1 MQHLL
6 LPFEKAQNYSP
17 ALKEGEKNQNSND
30 TYKL

>member
-6 LPFEKAQNYSP
+6 LPSEKAQNNLP
-17 ALKEGEKNQNSND
+17 TLKEGGKKNSND